1 MKKVRK
7 MVGHAAIAGLLFS
20 TVSPLP
26 AFAEAST
33 TDQAITA
40 AENDQDTTA
49 TVEQNQVTEDTTTTV
64 GQDSVTEDTSG
75 TVEQDS
81 VTEDTSATVDQDQV
95 TEDTPATVEQDQV
108 TEDTPATTVEKESVT
123 EDTSAPVEKDNVTK
137 AANTTVEVELTGITI
152 QPETNVYVE
161 ASTNSTIL
169 HAYTE
174 GTSVKVYDYSEDW
187 YVTTANVEGTE
198 QLGYI
203 QKSAIDL
210 VTSTPVKYEGIALK
224 EPTNLYASPTKTSQT
239 VKSYSQ
245 GSFLLY
251 YSYTSQWFRTSVN
264 VNGKYQTVYINKD
277 DIEQADSN
285 PEKQEGIAIK
295 AETNLYASPMRSS
308 KVVKIYRDGSLLKY
322 YTYTSGWYKTS
333 VNVNGV
339 QQAVYINKDDVE
351 QLISNPVKQ
360 QGFTTK
366 NPTNMYASPSRDAQV
381 LRTFAVD
388 SYLSFY
394 TFTSEWFKSVVS
406 VNGQLRTIYIHKD
419 DIEKPTTNPVKQSGI
434 ALTNPT
440 NMYSAPSK
448 GSKVLKAYRS
458 GANLLYYTFSS
469 KWYKSTVT
477 YNGVP
482 TVVYLAKDEV
492 DPFVD
497 QTQKQEG
504 FTLLNPTKVYA
515 SPTRDAQVLKSYN
528 PGTILKYYPY
538 TVHWKKSYVTVNGK
552 VRTIY
557 INKSDV
563 EQVNFSNTTLQGL
576 TLRSSTH
583 VYSLPLRDSKILRD
597 YPKNMILKFYNYSEH
612 WYKSYATVNG
622 KAVICYINKS
632 DIGEQRKTFYD
643 LTLDQAVNMQKNA
656 SPVTD
661 MDAEWRSA
669 TTSQIEYYLDPL
681 NFGVSSDTYLQFL
694 ILSNPAGTNATEL
707 NNRILYGKGVL
718 AGKGSSYIKAAQTYH
733 INEIYLISH
742 SLLETGNGTSNLA
755 TGIKVNGVTV
765 YNVYGVGAYD
775 SNPDYYGAQFAYEQG
790 WTTVEKAIIGGAQ
803 FAAEKYIHAG
813 QDTLYKMRWNPEA
826 MDTYGYAS
834 HQYATDIGWAVKQT
848 TRMAQM
854 LSTLTQFTLLYDIPV
869 YK

>member
-1 MKKVRK
+1 MEKVRK
-7 MVGHAAIAGLLFS
+7 IVGHAAIAGLLF
-20 TVSPLP
+20 TTMSPLP
-26 AFAEAST
+26 AFAEGSPTEA
-33 TDQAITA
+33 AITA
-40 AENDQDTTA
+40 VEKDQDTTA
-49 TVEQNQVTEDTTTTV
+49 TINQNQVMEDTKAAV
-64 GQDSVTEDTSG
+64 EEESVTET
-75 TVEQDS
+75 TAAPVEK
-81 VTEDTSATVDQDQV
+81 DQV
-95 TEDTPATVEQDQV
+95 TEEKHQV
-108 TEDTPATTVEKESVT
+108 TEVKETTM
-123 EDTSAPVEKDNVTK
+123 VEKDNVTAEK
-137 AANTTVEVELTGITI
+137 IANVEVELTGITI
-152 QPETNVYVE
+152 LPVTNVFAE
-161 ASTNSTIL
+161 TSTDSTSL
-169 HAYTE
+169 QTYTE
-174 GTSVKVYDYSEDW
+174 GTLVKVYDFSADW
-187 YVTTANVEGTE
+187 YVTTVNVDGAE
-198 QLGYI
+198 QSGYI
-203 QKSAIDL
+203 PKSAIDL

-224 EPTNLYASPTKTSQT
+224 DPTNLYASPTKTSNA
-239 VKSYSQ
+239 VKSYRQ

-264 VNGKYQTVYINKD
+264 VNGKYQTVYIHKD
-277 DIEQADSN
+277 DIEQAESN

-308 KVVKIYRDGSLLKY
+308 KVVKIYSEGSLLKY

-351 QLISNPVKQ
+351 QVISNPVKQ

-366 NPTNMYASPSRDAQV
+366 NPTNMYDSPSRNAQV
-381 LRTFAVD
+381 LRTFAID

-394 TFTSEWFKSVVS
+394 TYTSEWFKSVVS

-434 ALTNPT
+434 AVANPT

-448 GSKVLKAYRS
+448 GSKVLKVYPS
-458 GANLLYYTFSS
+458 GARLLYYTYSS
-469 KWYKSTVT
+469 NWYKSTVT

-482 TVVYLAKDEV
+482 TVVYLAKDQ
-492 DPFVD
+492 VD
-497 QTQKQEG
+497 QLVDKSEKEEG
-504 FTLLNPTKVYA
+504 IALKNPTMMYA
-515 SPTRDAQVLKSYN
+515 SPTRVAKVLKSYK
-528 PGTILKYYPY
+528 PGTILKYYSY
-538 TVHWKKSYVTVNGK
+538 SAHWKKSYVTVNGK
-552 VRTIY
+552 VQTVY
-557 INKSDV
+557 IHKDDL
-563 EQVNFSNTTLQGL
+563 EQAYFSNTTLQGL

-583 VYSLPLRDSKILRD
+583 VYSLPSGDSKILRD
-597 YPKNMILKFYNYSEH
+597 YPQNMILKFYNYSEN

-622 KAVICYINKS
+622 KVVICYIKKS
-632 DIGEQRKTFYD
+632 DIGEQRKTVYD

-661 MDAEWRSA
+661 KDAEWLSA
-669 TTSQIEYYLDPL
+669 TSEQVEYYLDPL
-681 NFGVSSDTYLQFL
+681 NFQSNSDTYLQFL
-694 ILSNPAGTNATEL
+694 ILSHPAGTNATEL

-718 AGKGSSYIKAAQTYH
+718 AGKGSSYIKAANTYH

-742 SLLETGNGTSNLA
+742 SLLETGNGKSKLA

-775 SNPDYYGAQFAYEQG
+775 SNPDYYGAKFAYEQG
-790 WTTVEKAIIGGAQ
+790 WTTVEKAIIGGAK

-848 TRMAQM
+848 TRMSQM

-869 YK
+869 YQ